1 MKKWRKRIG
10 WGLVSLLLLTAIA
23 IVAVLKLDK
32 KRTYYLRIQD
42 TSDSYVIKNVN
53 IVPMTGDTVLYQ
65 QDVLVEHGFISMI
78 APDLSLGTSIKID
91 GTGKFLSPGLA
102 DMHVHVWD
110 DYELGLYLAKG
121 VTTLRNMW
129 GMPFHLRMKERINS
143 KEIYAPLF
151 FTASPK
157 LTGPEDEGIDKKR
170 VKDAKDGRRL
180 VAKYKKQ
187 GYDYI
192 KTYAGLPKDIFDAI
206 KTEALAQNISLASHP
221 SFEVSY
227 DYHFSKPIKA
237 IEHTEDVVQQ
247 ALKYEDDS
255 LMLAMTLEHY
265 AQTEIG
271 HTPTLTVFH
280 KISEIIEKESAL
292 LSEESIGYINP
303 AFLEL
308 GSHDDYNRWTSTKLY
323 DSLVGERILKQ
334 HQQHLKIVKEMN
346 DAGVILLAGTDS
358 GISYA
363 VPGFGIHEELGFYKE
378 AGLTN
383 YEVLKTAT
391 VNPSSI
397 YEELSNTG
405 TLEVGKLANFV
416 LTSENPLENLKTLQ
430 APEKVCIKG
439 LILDSDR
446 LTKLQEKAFK
456 RNNYWA
462 TTIRL
467 AEGLLFQ

>member
-1 MKKWRKRIG
+1 M
-10 WGLVSLLLLTAIA
+10 
-23 IVAVLKLDK
+23 
-32 KRTYYLRIQD
+32 
-42 TSDSYVIKNVN
+42 
-53 IVPMTGDTVLYQ
+53 
-65 QDVLVEHGFISMI
+65 
-78 APDLSLGTSIKID
+78 
-91 GTGKFLSPGLA
+91 
-102 DMHVHVWD
+102 
-110 DYELGLYLAKG
+110 
-121 VTTLRNMW
+121 
-129 GMPFHLRMKERINS
+129 
-143 KEIYAPLF
+143 
-151 FTASPK
+151 
-157 LTGPEDEGIDKKR
+157 
-170 VKDAKDGRRL
+170 
-180 VAKYKKQ
+180 
-187 GYDYI
+187 
-192 KTYAGLPKDIFDAI
+192 
-206 KTEALAQNISLASHP
+206 
-221 SFEVSY
+221 
-227 DYHFSKPIKA
+227 
-237 IEHTEDVVQQ
+237 
-247 ALKYEDDS
+247 
-255 LMLAMTLEHY
+255 
-265 AQTEIG
+265 
-271 HTPTLTVFH
+271 
-280 KISEIIEKESAL
+280 

-334 HQQHLKIVKEMN
+334 HQQHLKIVKKMN

-363 VPGFGIHEELGFYKE
+363 VPGLGIHEELGFYKE

-430 APEKVCIKG
+430 APEKVFIKG